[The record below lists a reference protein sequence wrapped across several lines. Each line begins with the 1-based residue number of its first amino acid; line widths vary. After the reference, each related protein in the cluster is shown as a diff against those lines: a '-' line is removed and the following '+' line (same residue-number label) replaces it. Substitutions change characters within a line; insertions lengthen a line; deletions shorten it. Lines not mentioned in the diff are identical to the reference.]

1 MRLLILKLLGF
12 SKKAACWFCTVVT
25 EVVKALFVCFVLNGS

>member
-1 MRLLILKLLGF
+1 MRLLILKLQGL
-12 SKKAACWFCTVVT
+12 SKKAACWFCAVVT

>member
-1 MRLLILKLLGF
+1 MRLLILKLQGF
-12 SKKAACWFCTVVT
+12 AKKAACWFCTVVT